1 MGISLNEH
9 YSKLDQKYYLPT
21 FKRFPI
27 ALERGEGCYV
37 WDVDGKRYLDT
48 LAGIAVNA
56 LGHCHPA
63 IVETIQDQAHTL
75 LHVSNFFVNKPQVA
89 LSEKLTRL
97 SGLDHVFMTNSG
109 AESLE
114 GAFKIARKY
123 AHSVGR
129 GGNIISFENS
139 FHGRTLATI
148 ASGKKKYQQGF
159 GPMPSGFSQ
168 ATFNNLE
175 SVKALVTN
183 ETAAIVIEPIQGE
196 GGINMADK
204 QFLKDLRTY
213 CTDNKIVLIFDEVQ
227 SGIGRTGHW
236 FAKDYFGVQ
245 PDIMTLAKGLG
256 GGVPIGA
263 ILTRKE
269 ISGAIDFGDHG
280 TTFGGNPLVCA
291 VALTTINVIEEQGIL
306 KKVQETS
313 AWLKKE
319 LEQIESDHIVE
330 IRGAGL
336 MLGVE
341 FDFEIK
347 PIILDML
354 EHGVIAN
361 VTAEN
366 VLRIVPP
373 LIITQEE
380 LTEYLTVLQ
389 RSLKKHTI
397 YA

>member
-1 MGISLNEH
+1 MGTPLNEH
-9 YSKLDQKYYLPT
+9 YTKLDQKYYLPT
-21 FKRFPI
+21 FRRFPI

-37 WDVDGKRYLDT
+37 WDVDGKKYLDT

-63 IVETIQDQAHTL
+63 IVKTIEEQAHTL

-89 LSEKLTRL
+89 LSEKLTQI
-97 SGLDHVFMTNSG
+97 SGLDHVFITNSG

-123 AHSVGR
+123 AHSIGR

-148 ASGKKKYQQGF
+148 ASGKKKFQQGF
-159 GPMPSGFSQ
+159 EPMPSGFSQ
-168 ATFNNLE
+168 ASFNNLE
-175 SVKALVTN
+175 SVKAQVTD

-196 GGINMADK
+196 GGINVADK
-204 QFLKDLRTY
+204 QFMKDLRAF
-213 CTDNKIVLIFDEVQ
+213 CTKNKIVLIFDEVQ

-263 ILTRKE
+263 ILSRAAV
-269 ISGAIDFGDHG
+269 SDSIDFGDHG

-291 VALTTINVIEEQGIL
+291 VALTTIQVIEEQGL
-306 KKVQETS
+306 LQKVQETS
-313 AWLKKE
+313 AWLRHK
-319 LEQIESDHIVE
+319 LEQIDSEHIVE
-330 IRGAGL
+330 IRGVGL

-347 PIILDML
+347 PLILEML
-354 EHGVIAN
+354 QRAVIAN
-361 VTAEN
+361 VTAEK

-373 LIITQEE
+373 LIITEKE
-380 LTEYLTVLQ
+380 LREYLDVLQ
-389 RSLKKHTI
+389 SSLNKLKAHV
-397 YA
+397 

>member
-1 MGISLNEH
+1 MGSLNEH

-21 FKRFPI
+21 FRRFPI

-37 WDVDGKRYLDT
+37 WDVDGKKYLDT

-63 IVETIQDQAHTL
+63 IVKTIEEQAQTL

-89 LSEKLTRL
+89 LSEKLTHL
-97 SGLDHVFMTNSG
+97 SGLDHVFITNSG

-123 AHSVGR
+123 AHSMGR

-159 GPMPSGFSQ
+159 EPMPSGFSQ
-168 ATFNNLE
+168 AKFNDLE
-175 SVKALVTN
+175 SVKALVTDD
-183 ETAAIVIEPIQGE
+183 TAAIVIEPIQGE
-196 GGINMADK
+196 GGINVADK
-204 QFLKDLRTY
+204 QFLKDLRTF
-213 CTDNKIVLIFDEVQ
+213 CTEHKIVLIFDEVQ

-236 FAKDYFGVQ
+236 FAKDHFGIQ

-263 ILTRKE
+263 ILSNAS
-269 ISGAIDFGDHG
+269 ISSAIDYGDHG

-291 VALTTINVIEEQGIL
+291 VALTTIKVIEEQGL
-306 KKVQETS
+306 LHKVQETS
-313 AWLKKE
+313 AWLKQK
-319 LEQIESDHIVE
+319 LQQIDSDDIVE
-330 IRGAGL
+330 VRGVGL

-341 FDFEIK
+341 FNFEIK
-347 PIILDML
+347 SVILEML

-361 VTAEN
+361 VAAER

-373 LIITQEE
+373 LIITKEE
-380 LTEYLTVLQ
+380 LGEYIDVLQ
-389 RSLKKHTI
+389 SSLNKHKI
-397 YA
+397 HA

>member
-1 MGISLNEH
+1 MGTPLNEH
-9 YSKLDQKYYLPT
+9 YTKLDQKYYLPT
-21 FKRFPI
+21 FRRFPI

-37 WDVDGKRYLDT
+37 WDVDGKKYLDT

-63 IVETIQDQAHTL
+63 IVKTIEEQAHTL

-89 LSEKLTRL
+89 LSEKLTQI
-97 SGLDHVFMTNSG
+97 SELDHVFITNSG

-123 AHSVGR
+123 AHSIGR
-129 GGNIISFENS
+129 GGHIISFENS

-159 GPMPSGFSQ
+159 EPMPSGFSQ
-168 ATFNNLE
+168 ASFNNLE
-175 SVKALVTN
+175 SVKSLVTD

-196 GGINMADK
+196 GGINVADK
-204 QFLKDLRTY
+204 QFLKDLRAY
-213 CTDNKIVLIFDEVQ
+213 CTEKNIVLIFDEVQ
-227 SGIGRTGHW
+227 SGIGRTGYW

-263 ILTRKE
+263 ILSRAA
-269 ISGAIDFGDHG
+269 ISDSIDFGDHG

-291 VALTTINVIEEQGIL
+291 VALTTIQVIEEQGL
-306 KKVQETS
+306 LQKVQETS
-313 AWLKKE
+313 AWLRQK
-319 LEQIESDHIVE
+319 LEQIDSEHIVE
-330 IRGAGL
+330 IRGVGL

-347 PIILDML
+347 PVILDML
-354 EHGVIAN
+354 QHGVIAN
-361 VTAEN
+361 VAAER

-380 LTEYLTVLQ
+380 LGEYIDVLQ
-389 RSLKKHTI
+389 GSLNKLKTH
-397 YA
+397 A